1 MATCNGS
8 CDLHPFRR
16 DSTQSSFSAQM
27 EYHAKH
33 VKAGYEK
40 VSGTGKHGTMGGNG
54 EQCVKQED
62 DLPDFSC

>member
-1 MATCNGS
+1 
-8 CDLHPFRR
+8 
-16 DSTQSSFSAQM
+16 M